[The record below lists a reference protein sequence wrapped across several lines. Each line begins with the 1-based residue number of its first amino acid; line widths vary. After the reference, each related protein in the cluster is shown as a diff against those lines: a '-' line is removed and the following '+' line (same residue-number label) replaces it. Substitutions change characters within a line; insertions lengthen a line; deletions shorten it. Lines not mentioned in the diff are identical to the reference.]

1 MPNYADIIV
10 DISHENLDKSYQYSI
25 PEEYKEKALI
35 GALVIV
41 PFGKGNRFINGYIVG
56 ISTEPKWKVDLIKP
70 IHQVVSDAP
79 VIESQLISLA
89 YWIKETF
96 GATMNDAL
104 KTVIPVKK
112 SVKSKEKKTLRLA
125 IPLEEAREQLEL
137 FRRKNN
143 RGRVRLLEVLID
155 QSTDLKDT
163 SVDNADGVN
172 TDVDANG
179 GDGKQ
184 LSGNEVESTGDF
196 PLEID
201 YELAVNKLNI
211 ARTTIQDLENLG
223 IITTDVEKL
232 YRNPLNSTVSEKDR
246 IVLSAEQQCISEEI
260 ITAYNAG
267 LRETYL
273 IHGVTGSGKTEVY
286 LEIID
291 AVIKQGKKVIMLI
304 PEIALTYQTV
314 MRFYR
319 RFGNRISIMNSKL
332 SQGERYDQFLR
343 AKNGD
348 IDIMI
353 GPRSALFT
361 PFEDLGLIIMDE
373 EHEGSYKSENPP
385 KYHAREVAIKRAEI
399 SGASVLLGSATPSLE
414 SYTKALKGEYKLYT
428 LPSRG
433 GEAILPKIWIE
444 DLREELKKKNKSIF
458 SIHLRELM
466 EDRLSKKEQIILFI
480 NRRGYAGFVSCRSC
494 GHVMKCPHCD
504 VSLTAHNNGTLVC
517 HYCGH
522 EERTPDK
529 CPACGSRYIAAFGT
543 GTQKVE
549 ELVRKEFPG
558 ARVLRMDTDTTK
570 TKDGH
575 EKILSAFANLEA
587 DILVGTQMIVKGH
600 DFPMVT
606 LVGIIAA
613 DLSLYASD
621 YRASERTY
629 QLLAQAA
636 GRAGRGKLPGE
647 VIIQTYQPEHYS
659 IDAASKNDYI
669 SFYKQEMN
677 YRNLL
682 KYPPAAHIL
691 AILTAAR
698 DENKAAFAAKLLGGA
713 AKEWMKERESTEDT
727 VIIGPAAA
735 VLSKANDI
743 YRYMI
748 YIKQADYDCLIQ
760 LKDYLEGYINY
771 SEHFNSCNIQF
782 DFDPMNSY

>member
-1 MPNYADIIV
+1 MSEYADIIV

-25 PEEYKEKALI
+25 PEKLREDAVI
-35 GALVIV
+35 GAMVIV
-41 PFGKGNRFINGYIVG
+41 PFGKGNRFIQGYIVG
-56 ISTEPKWKVDLIKP
+56 ISGEPKWKVDLIKP
-70 IHQVVSDAP
+70 IHQIVSNAL

-112 SVKSKEKKTLRLA
+112 SVKQREKKTIGLA
-125 IPLEEAREQLEL
+125 VTTEEAYKYLET
-137 FRRKNN
+137 FRIKNN
-143 RGRVRLLEVLID
+143 KGRVRLLEEMLGLSKV
-155 QSTDLKDT
+155 QNGDL
-163 SVDNADGVN
+163 A
-172 TDVDANG
+172 
-179 GDGKQ
+179 
-184 LSGNEVESTGDF
+184 EM
-196 PLEID
+196 D
-201 YELAVNKLNI
+201 YELAVHKLNI
-211 ARTTIQDLENLG
+211 ARTTIRDLENLG
-223 IITTDVEKL
+223 IITTKVERL
-232 YRNPLNSTVSEKDR
+232 YRNPLSNTMTEKEH
-246 IVLSAEQQCISEEI
+246 IILSEEQRHIADGI
-260 ITAYNAG
+260 IKDYKAG
-267 LRETYL
+267 NRKTYL

-286 LEIID
+286 LEIISF
-291 AVIKQGKKVIMLI
+291 VIGQGKKVIMLI

-314 MRFYR
+314 MRFYH
-319 RFGNRISIMNSKL
+319 RFGSRISIMNSRL

-361 PFEDLGLIIMDE
+361 PFKDLGLIIMDE

-385 KYHAREVAIKRAEI
+385 KYHAREVAIERAKL
-399 SGASVLLGSATPSLE
+399 SGASVILGSATPSLE
-414 SYTKALKGEYKLYT
+414 SYTKALQGEYELYS
-428 LPSRG
+428 LPSRN
-433 GEAILPKIWIE
+433 GEGRMPKIWIE
-444 DLREELKKKNKSIF
+444 DLREELKKKNKSVF
-458 SIHLRELM
+458 SLRLKELIQ
-466 EDRLSKKEQIILFI
+466 DRLDKKEQIILFI

-504 VSLTAHNNGTLVC
+504 VSLTAHNNGALLC

-522 EERTPDK
+522 EETMPSV
-529 CPACGSRYIAAFGT
+529 CPTCGSRYIAAFGT

-549 ELVRKEFPG
+549 ELVKKEFPG

-575 EKILSAFANLEA
+575 EKILAAFANQEA

-600 DFPMVT
+600 DFPVVT
-606 LVGIIAA
+606 LVGILAA

-621 YRASERTY
+621 YRAAERTY
-629 QLLAQAA
+629 QLLVQAA

-647 VIIQTYQPEHYS
+647 VVIQTYHPDHYS
-659 IDAASKNDYI
+659 ITAASRDDYI
-669 SFYKQEMN
+669 SFYNQEMN
-677 YRNLL
+677 FRELL

-691 AILTAAR
+691 AILTASR
-698 DENKAAFAAKLLGGA
+698 EENKAVFAAKLLGGA
-713 AKEWMKERESTEDT
+713 AKEWADTEQAEKET

-748 YIKQADYDCLIQ
+748 YVKQSDYEWLICL
-760 LKDYLEGYINY
+760 KNYLEGYINF
-771 SEHFNSCNIQF
+771 SEHFNGCSIQF
-782 DFDPMNSY
+782 DFNPMSGY

>member
-1 MPNYADIIV
+1 MPIYADIIV

-25 PEEYKEKALI
+25 PEEFGKEAVI

-41 PFGKGNRFINGYIVG
+41 PFGKGNRLIQGYIVN
-56 ISTEPKWKVDLIKP
+56 ISEEAKWKVELIKP
-70 IHQVVSDAP
+70 IHQVVNNGL

-112 SVKSKEKKTLRLA
+112 SVKSIEKKTVRLA
-125 IPLEEAREQLEL
+125 VSVESALKHLEV
-137 FRRKNN
+137 FRKKNN
-143 RGRVRLLEVLID
+143 RGRVRLLE
-155 QSTDLKDT
+155 
-163 SVDNADGVN
+163 
-172 TDVDANG
+172 
-179 GDGKQ
+179 
-184 LSGNEVESTGDF
+184 
-196 PLEID
+196 EIIQQYRTAGEGFEGLD

-211 ARTTIQDLENLG
+211 ARTTIQDLEKLG
-223 IITTDVEKL
+223 IITTEVEKI
-232 YRNPLNSTVSEKDR
+232 YRNPLSDNLEEKEHIILSE
-246 IVLSAEQQCISEEI
+246 EQQCIANGIIEE
-260 ITAYNAG
+260 YQAG
-267 LRETYL
+267 IRKTYL

-286 LEIID
+286 LEIITS
-291 AVIKQGKKVIMLI
+291 VIKQGKKVIMLI

-319 RFGNRISIMNSKL
+319 RFGNRISIMNSRL
-332 SQGERYDQFLR
+332 SQGERYDQFMR

-361 PFEDLGLIIMDE
+361 PFKDLGLIILDE

-385 KYHAREVAIKRAEI
+385 KYHAREVAIKRAGL
-399 SGASVLLGSATPSLE
+399 SGASVILGSATPSLE
-414 SYTKALKGEYKLYT
+414 SYTKALTGKYKLYT
-428 LPSRG
+428 LPSRN
-433 GEAILPKIWIE
+433 GEGRMPKIWVE

-458 SIHLRELM
+458 SMHLKELI
-466 EDRLSKKEQIILFI
+466 EDRLLKKEQIILFI

-522 EERTPDK
+522 EETVPSSCPD
-529 CPACGSRYIAAFGT
+529 CGSKYIAAFGT

-549 ELVRKEFPG
+549 ELVKKEFPG

-575 EKILSAFANLEA
+575 EKILSAFANQEA

-606 LVGIIAA
+606 LVGILAA

-621 YRASERTY
+621 YRAAERTY

-636 GRAGRGKLPGE
+636 GRAGRGRLPGE
-647 VIIQTYQPEHYS
+647 VVIQTYQPEHYS
-659 IDAASKNDYI
+659 ITAASKDDYTG
-669 SFYKQEMN
+669 FYEQEMN
-677 YRNLL
+677 YRDLL

-691 AILTAAR
+691 AILIASKE
-698 DENKAAFAAKLLGGA
+698 ENKAVFAARLLSGA
-713 AKEWMKERESTEDT
+713 SREWTDMQQAAEDT

-735 VLSKANDI
+735 FLSKANDI

-748 YIKQADYDCLIQ
+748 YIKQSEYEYLIQ
-760 LKDYLEGYINY
+760 LKNYLEGYINY
-771 SEHFNSCNIQF
+771 SEHFAGCSIQF
-782 DFDPMNSY
+782 DFNPMSSY

>member
-1 MPNYADIIV
+1 MPEYADIIV

-25 PEEYKEKALI
+25 PDELAAEAVI

-41 PFGKGNRFINGYIVG
+41 PFGKGNRFIQGYIVG
-56 ISTEPKWKVDLIKP
+56 VSEKPKWKVDLIKP
-70 IHQVVSDAP
+70 IRQVVRDAP

-112 SVKSKEKKTLRLA
+112 SVKSKEKKTIRLA
-125 IPLEEAREQLEL
+125 VDREEALKQLEV
-137 FRRKNN
+137 FRKKNN
-143 RGRVRLLEVLID
+143 RGRVRLLETL
-155 QSTDLKDT
+155 
-163 SVDNADGVN
+163 
-172 TDVDANG
+172 
-179 GDGKQ
+179 
-184 LSGNEVESTGDF
+184 TGTETEEATEE
-196 PLEID
+196 LD
-201 YELAVNKLNI
+201 YELAVGKLNI
-211 ARTTIQDLENLG
+211 ARTTIQDLEKLG
-223 IITTDVEKL
+223 TITTDVERL
-232 YRNPLNSTVSEKDR
+232 YRNPLSHTPEENAAVR
-246 IVLSAEQQCISEEI
+246 LSKEQQGIADAVIED
-260 ITAYNAG
+260 YKAG
-267 LRETYL
+267 IRNTYL

-286 LEIID
+286 LEIIS

-319 RFGNRISIMNSKL
+319 RFGNRISIMNSRL

-361 PFEDLGLIIMDE
+361 PFQELGLIIMDE
-373 EHEGSYKSENPP
+373 EHEGSYKSETVP
-385 KYHAREVAIKRAEI
+385 KYHAREVAIKRAEL

-414 SYTKALKGEYKLYT
+414 SYTKALQGQYKLFK
-428 LPSRG
+428 LPSRT
-433 GEAILPKIWIE
+433 GEAVMPKIWIE

-458 SIHLRELM
+458 SLHLKELI
-466 EDRLSKKEQIILFI
+466 EDRLNKKEQIILFI

-522 EERTPDK
+522 EEAMPLK
-529 CPACGSRYIAAFGT
+529 CPDCGSKYIAAFGT

-549 ELVRKEFPG
+549 EMVKREFPR

-570 TKDGH
+570 HKDGH
-575 EKILSAFANLEA
+575 EKILSAFANQEA

-606 LVGIIAA
+606 LVGILAA

-621 YRASERTY
+621 YRAAERTY
-629 QLLAQAA
+629 QLLVQAA

-647 VIIQTYQPEHYS
+647 VVIQSYQPEHYS
-659 IDAASKNDYI
+659 ILAASKSDYG
-669 SFYKQEMN
+669 SFYNQEMN
-677 YRNLL
+677 FRNLL

-691 AILTAAR
+691 AILIASR
-698 DENKAAFAAKLLGGA
+698 DEQKAIFAAKLLGGA
-713 AKEWMKERESTEDT
+713 SKEWAESGSRPEDT

-748 YIKQADYDCLIQ
+748 YIKQLDYECLVR

-771 SEHFNSCNIQF
+771 SEHFNGCTVQF
-782 DFDPMNSY
+782 DFDPMSSY

>member
-1 MPNYADIIV
+1 MPKYADVIV

-25 PEEYKEKALI
+25 PEEFMDKAVI
-35 GALVIV
+35 GALVNV
-41 PFGKGNRFINGYIVG
+41 PFGKGNRLIQGYIVG
-56 ISTEPKWKVDLIKP
+56 ISEKPKWKVELIKP
-70 IHQVVSDAP
+70 IHQIVNNGLI
-79 VIESQLISLA
+79 IESQLISLA

-112 SVKSKEKKTLRLA
+112 SVKSKEKKTIKLVVTIEDALKY
-125 IPLEEAREQLEL
+125 LEK
-137 FRRKNN
+137 FRKKNN
-143 RGRVRLLEVLID
+143 RGRVRLLEVMIG
-155 QSTDLKDT
+155 QDT
-163 SVDNADGVN
+163 EENYIA
-172 TDVDANG
+172 
-179 GDGKQ
+179 GD
-184 LSGNEVESTGDF
+184 
-196 PLEID
+196 ID
-201 YELAVNKLNI
+201 YDLAINKLNI
-211 ARTTIQDLENLG
+211 ARTTIQDLETLG
-223 IITTDVEKL
+223 IITTEVEKL
-232 YRNPLNSTVSEKDR
+232 YRNPLSNNLTEKEHIILSE
-246 IVLSAEQQCISEEI
+246 EQQYIANEIISE
-260 ITAYNAG
+260 YNEG
-267 LRETYL
+267 IRKTYL

-286 LEIID
+286 LEIISSI
-291 AVIKQGKKVIMLI
+291 IKQGKKVIMLI

-319 RFGNRISIMNSKL
+319 RFGNRISIMNSRL

-361 PFEDLGLIIMDE
+361 PFKDLGLIIMDE
-373 EHEGSYKSENPP
+373 EHEGSYKSESPP
-385 KYHAREVAIKRAEI
+385 KYHAREAAIKRAEL
-399 SGASVLLGSATPSLE
+399 SGSSVILGSATPSLE
-414 SYTKALKGEYKLYT
+414 SYKKALAGEYKLFS
-428 LPSRG
+428 LPSRN
-433 GEAILPKIWIE
+433 GEGRMPKIWIE

-458 SIHLRELM
+458 SIHLRNLI
-466 EDRLSKKEQIILFI
+466 EDRLNKKEQIILFI

-522 EERTPDK
+522 EETTPTI
-529 CPACGSRYIAAFGT
+529 CPSCGSKYIAAFGT

-549 ELVRKEFPG
+549 ELVKKEFPG
-558 ARVLRMDTDTTK
+558 SRVLRMDTDTTK

-575 EKILSAFANLEA
+575 EKILSAFANQEA

-606 LVGIIAA
+606 LVGILAA
-613 DLSLYASD
+613 DLSLYAAD
-621 YRASERTY
+621 YRAAERTY

-636 GRAGRGKLPGE
+636 GRAGRGRLPGE
-647 VIIQTYQPEHYS
+647 VVIQTYQPDHYS
-659 IDAASKNDYI
+659 ITAAGKDDYI
-669 SFYKQEMN
+669 GFYHQEMN
-677 YRNLL
+677 FRDLL

-691 AILTAAR
+691 AILIASKE
-698 DENKAAFAAKLLGGA
+698 ENKAIFAAKLLRGA
-713 AKEWMKERESTEDT
+713 ANEWVESERITKDT

-748 YIKQADYDCLIQ
+748 YIKQADYECLIH
-760 LKDYLEGYINY
+760 LKNYLEGYINY
-771 SEHFNSCNIQF
+771 SDRFNGCNIQF
-782 DFDPMNSY
+782 DFNPMNSY